1 MMTKRFSVLLTGALL
16 ATLPACDQSKKRAQ
30 AKADEQSLAEDYKR
44 VVESKAV
51 ANAPLI
57 AARNG
62 LPLEQVKA
70 VLLTMYRKTHDEFG
84 LPRFLFPPT
93 EEDQLTP
100 LLAEIAA
107 AQRLSVST
115 IAQIVF
121 DDRQLRDCS
130 DKDE

>member
-1 MMTKRFSVLLTGALL
+1 MTKWFSVLLTGALL

-30 AKADEQSLAEDYKR
+30 TKAEEQSATEEFKR
-44 VVESKAV
+44 VLESKAV

-70 VLLTMYRKTHDEFG
+70 VLLTMYRKTYDEIGF
-84 LPRFLFPPT
+84 PRFFFRPP